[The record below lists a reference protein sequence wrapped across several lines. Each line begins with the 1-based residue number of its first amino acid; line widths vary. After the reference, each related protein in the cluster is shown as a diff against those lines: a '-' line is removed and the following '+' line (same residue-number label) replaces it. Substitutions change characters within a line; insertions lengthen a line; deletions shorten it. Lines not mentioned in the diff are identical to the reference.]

1 MHNIAMFST
10 QAYDQAVFEHLLNAE
25 NEREPSISSAINI
38 TYFDYRLTK
47 NSAALCKGFHTVC
60 VFVNDDVSADT
71 IEILHQQGVKHITL
85 RCAGYNN
92 VDINKATQCGITVSR
107 VPAYSP
113 HTVAEHTLALILT
126 LNRKT
131 HKAYNRV
138 KEGNFALNGLLG
150 FTLHG
155 KTVGVVGT
163 GNIGVAVI
171 NILKGFG
178 CNILCYDPSPNKEI
192 AGQYVEYVSLDALL
206 TKSAIVTLHCP
217 LNKESHHLINDHT
230 LSLMPKG
237 AMLINTSRGGLLD
250 DKAVI
255 RALKSSHLG
264 YLGLDVYERESELFF
279 NDHSLDIIS
288 DDVFQRLLTFPN
300 VIVTGHQGFFTQE
313 ALDEIASVTVRNIL
327 VIGELMHGDVTA
339 NIVNGAS

>member
-1 MHNIAMFST
+1 MHTIAMFST
-10 QAYDQAVFEHLLNAE
+10 QAYDRAVFDTLLDSDNILGENAR
-25 NEREPSISSAINI
+25 NAISI

-47 NSAALCKGFHTVC
+47 ESAALCQGFNTVC

-71 IEILHQQGVKHITL
+71 IDILHQQGVTHITL
-85 RCAGYNN
+85 RCAGFNN
-92 VDINKATQCGITVSR
+92 VDINKATQCGIAVSR

-163 GNIGVAVI
+163 GNIGIAVI
-171 NILKGFG
+171 DILKGFG
-178 CNILCYDPSPNKEI
+178 CKILCYDPCPNESI
-192 AGQYVEYVSLDALL
+192 VGPNVAYVSIETLL
-206 TKSAIVTLHCP
+206 SQSAIVTLHCP

-279 NDHSLDIIS
+279 SDHSLDIIS

-300 VIVTGHQGFFTQE
+300 VVVTGHQGFFTQE
-313 ALDEIASVTVRNIL
+313 ALDEIASTTLRNIL
-327 VIGELMHGDVTA
+327 VIGELLDGDVSD
-339 NIVNGAS
+339 NIVNII

>member
-10 QAYDQAVFEHLLNAE
+10 QAYDRAVFDNILDRENVLDDNVRNA
-25 NEREPSISSAINI
+25 ITI

-47 NSAALCKGFHTVC
+47 DSAALCNGFHTVC

-71 IEILHQQGVKHITL
+71 IDILHQQGVKHITL
-85 RCAGYNN
+85 RCAGFNN
-92 VDINKATQCGITVSR
+92 VDIDRATQYGITVSR

-163 GNIGVAVI
+163 GNIGNAVI
-171 NILKGFG
+171 DILKGFG
-178 CNILCYDPSPNKEI
+178 CNILCYDPYPNEKI
-192 AGQYVEYVSLDALL
+192 AGPNVTYVNMETLFTQS
-206 TKSAIVTLHCP
+206 TIVTLHCP
-217 LNKESHHLINDHT
+217 LNSESHHLINDRT
-230 LSLMPKG
+230 LSLMQKG

-279 NDHSLDIIS
+279 SDHSLDIIS

-300 VIVTGHQGFFTQE
+300 VVVTGHQGFFTQE
-313 ALDEIASVTVRNIL
+313 ALHEIASVTLRNIL
-327 VIGELMHGDVTA
+327 VIGELLHGDVSS
-339 NIVNGAS
+339 NIVDHT